1 MRFKYDKS
9 IIKIFNKMVL
19 FKKKCQYCG
28 IKIEKDKEVFAEV
41 KVPEFKNK
49 IIKPF
54 CSDEHAE
61 LYKKCV
67 KGTLSSNSCP
77 FCRT

>member
-1 MRFKYDKS
+1 MS
-9 IIKIFNKMVL
+9 L

-28 IKIEKDKEVFAEV
+28 IKIGKGEEIFAEV

-49 IIKPF
+49 IKKSF
-54 CSDEHAE
+54 CSEEHAE

-67 KGTLSSNSCP
+67 KGTPSKSSCP
-77 FCRT
+77 YCKE